1 MNEDQAQNRLANGPN
16 NLAFLRHMALNIL
29 NIQKSKISNRRE
41 IKRAGWSN
49 AFLANL
55 LAQI

>member
-1 MNEDQAQNRLANGPN
+1 
-16 NLAFLRHMALNIL
+16 MALNIL
-29 NIQKSKISNRRE
+29 NIQKSKISNRRK

>member
-1 MNEDQAQNRLANGPN
+1 MSLSSMTGFARASGASGPWRRVFELKSVN
-16 NLAFLRHMALNIL
+16 A
-29 NIQKSKISNRRE
+29 QKSKISNRRK

-49 AFLANL
+49 EFLAKM